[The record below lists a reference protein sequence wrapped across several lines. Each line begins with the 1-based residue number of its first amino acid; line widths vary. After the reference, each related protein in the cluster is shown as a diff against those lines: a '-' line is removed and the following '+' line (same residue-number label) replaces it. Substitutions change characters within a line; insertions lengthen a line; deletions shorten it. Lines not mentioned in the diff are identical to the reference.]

1 MLPVE
6 NARFAIVKK
15 ACERFLGVKALSVQA
30 SCLQLSGVADLYCT
44 RFSVQK
50 VFVAKGAS

>member
-6 NARFAIVKK
+6 NARFAILKK

-30 SCLQLSGVADLYCT
+30 SCVKLSGVPDLYCK
-44 RFSVQK
+44 RFAVQK